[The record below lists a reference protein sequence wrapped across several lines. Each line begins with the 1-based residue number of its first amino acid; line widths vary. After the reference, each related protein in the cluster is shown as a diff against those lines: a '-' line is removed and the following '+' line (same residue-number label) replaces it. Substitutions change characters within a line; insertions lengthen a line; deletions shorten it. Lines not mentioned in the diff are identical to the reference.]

1 MNKISKLLSQ
11 YSRREFVA
19 RSAIAAGGAALVL
32 REAEASQTSESAPN
46 RLFPIDLP
54 ALKWAEFQA
63 AGFSPPV
70 SGCLYRGSDP
80 PCCGLALGGIDTGC
94 IDVDAQGVYGLL
106 SIFNPSSPCPAV
118 KGWRMPRTPQTMQP
132 ILGLSTGGRTWV
144 LSSKKI
150 IAGGDIPVCQDPFFG
165 HPAFKADRVTIPTLR
180 GVSAAREIHYWG
192 HYPVVDVEFETD
204 APLSI
209 GLRAW
214 SPFLPGDL
222 AASNIPAAIF
232 EVHVRNSSSEPQ
244 QGVVAFHFPGPDEH
258 EAGNSGFTRRAVHG
272 NFEGIFVSSA
282 RVNYVLAVMGKETP
296 RFGGGLSRDPSA
308 WSKIASALPQIP
320 KESPDGSS
328 STAIE
333 LSLSPNDTKIVR
345 FLVAWFAPVWEGAA
359 RENFKS
365 SPVASK
371 WIAEKET
378 GGTNYYTHMY
388 AARYDSAL
396 DVARRVAA
404 DHEHL
409 LNRVLA
415 WQSVVY
421 SESDI
426 PVWLRDSLVNNLYL
440 LTECSV
446 WAQAKPPLQDSSFP
460 EGAFGLIESPRG
472 DPDVSC
478 IPCDWYGNLPLVY
491 FFPQLAHSTLRTYK
505 ALQREDGAAPF
516 LIGALGDLPDFAT
529 PSWDWQISL
538 NGTCYVDLVDRLWQR
553 TGNDELLS
561 EFYDSLKRCNTMTM
575 NLRHG
580 PGAVISMPEGNK
592 GMEWFEHG
600 EWAGMCSHMG
610 GLHLAQLR
618 MMERMARHMG
628 DSAYV
633 AQCQKWLTEGS
644 QAMEEKLWAGSY
656 YLNFYEEETGKK
668 SDDVMGYQLD
678 GQWTAQFH
686 GLAPVFASDRAKKTL
701 ETIERCN
708 VALTP
713 QIGAANFTKSDGSPL
728 AVADKVAYYGPYA
741 MFTAEVVVLGM
752 TYIYSGRKDIGVELV
767 RKHWANLFFAQKH
780 PWDMPNLVR
789 GDTGQRI
796 FGTDYYQAMMLW
808 ALPAAMAGTDLHGF
822 CSRGGLIDRVI
833 VAACPGTSSQNG
845 AKFSS
850 ALSK

>member
-1 MNKISKLLSQ
+1 MNKISELFFQ
-11 YSRREFVA
+11 YSRRQFLA
-19 RSAIAAGGAALVL
+19 RSAATAGGAALLL
-32 REAEASQTSESAPN
+32 REAEGSQAGGITHNS
-46 RLFPIDLP
+46 LFPTDLP
-54 ALKWAEFQA
+54 ALSWTEFQA
-63 AGFSPPV
+63 AGFAAPV

-94 IDVDAQGVYGLL
+94 IDVDAQGAYGLV

-118 KGWRMPRTPQTMQP
+118 KGWRMPRKPQTMQP
-132 ILGLSTGGRTWV
+132 IVGLSTRGRTWV

-150 IAGGDIPVCQDPFFG
+150 ITGGEISVCQDPFLG
-165 HPAFKADRVTIPTLR
+165 HPAFKADRMTIPSLQ

-192 HYPVVDVEFETD
+192 HYPVVDMEFETD

-222 AASNIPAAIF
+222 AASSIPAAIF
-232 EVHVRNSSSEPQ
+232 EVHVRNLSNERQ
-244 QGVVAFHFPGPDEH
+244 QGSVAFHFPGPDEH
-258 EAGNSGFTRRAVHG
+258 DVGSSVFTRRAVHEG
-272 NFEGIFVSSA
+272 FEGVFDSSE
-282 RVNYVLAVMGKETP
+282 RVNYVLGVIGEGNA
-296 RFGGGLSRDPSA
+296 RFGGGLSRDPAA
-308 WSKIASALPQIP
+308 WSQIAATLPQIS
-320 KESPDGSS
+320 EQSQDGSS
-328 STAIE
+328 SAAVE
-333 LSLSPNDTKIVR
+333 VSLAPNESKIAR

-359 RENFKS
+359 RENLKS

-371 WIAEKET
+371 WI
-378 GGTNYYTHMY
+378 GGNPSGGANHYTHMY
-388 AARYDSAL
+388 ATRYDSAL
-396 DVARRVAA
+396 DVARRMAA
-404 DHEHL
+404 EHDYL
-409 LNRVLA
+409 LGRVLA

-421 SESDI
+421 SASEI

-446 WAQAKPPLQDSSFP
+446 WAQPKPPLQDSLFP

-491 FFPQLAHSTLRTYK
+491 FFPELAHSTLRTYK
-505 ALQREDGAAPF
+505 ALQRDDGAAPF

-553 TGNDELLS
+553 TGNDELLN
-561 EFYDSLKRCNTMTM
+561 EFYESVKRCNTMTM

-580 PGAVISMPEGNK
+580 PGAVISMPDGNK

-618 MMERMARHMG
+618 MMERMARRVG

-633 AQCQKWLTEGS
+633 AECQNWLAEGS
-644 QAMEEKLWAGSY
+644 QAMEEKLWTGDY
-656 YLNFYEEETGKK
+656 YLNFYEQETGKK

-678 GQWTAQFH
+678 GQWTARFH
-686 GLAPVFASDRAKKTL
+686 GLPAVFAPDRARTTL
-701 ETIERCN
+701 ETIQRCN

-713 QIGAANFTKSDGSPL
+713 QIGAANFTKADGSPL
-728 AVADKVAYYGPYA
+728 KVADKVAYYGPYA

-752 TYIYSGRKDIGVELV
+752 TYIYAGLKDIGLDLV
-767 RKHWANLFFAQKH
+767 RRHWANLFLTQKH

-789 GDTGQRI
+789 GDTGERI

-808 ALPAAMAGTDLHGF
+808 ALPAAMAATDLRGF
-822 CSRGGLIDRVI
+822 CSRGGLIDRMI
-833 VAACPGTSSQNG
+833 GAASSGTRPGVLKAAPSTD
-845 AKFSS
+845 
-850 ALSK
+850 